1 MDNFNRSIYFPS
13 QRVSDEEKS
22 KPEWYA
28 NAIDFIISAG
38 TNCNDKKELENKINI
53 CHGNIPTEYYKKTL
67 NPYNSNKQ
75 KYLGFP
81 ATMRNLD
88 IMKDILRRY
97 VSEYIKGIHEFV
109 VGANNPDIVINKNA
123 KLKTLVTQL
132 AQEAFAKEFEA
143 KYQQMINSGSPV
155 EEIDTSSI
163 MPDIESFIKDFN
175 DKYIDEQSEQSQQLL
190 DYIQDMTDDELLY
203 VSAYLNYVAYGECYT
218 YSDIRG
224 NKIYKESIPLLEA
237 YPIPNTSYFA
247 EDYDMF
253 ARRKQMT
260 YQQVLDF
267 FKDDLKDKDIAFL
280 KTIYDNP
287 SSGKDVT
294 MLRYD
299 QYFES
304 YSDICSKFSKEERQ
318 MFKSQPVNV
327 HDNNNDLIDVW
338 HVTWRGEAERKILS
352 YINEIGFVSEMIV
365 DDDFVF
371 DAALGHLEIKSVYES
386 QVYEGYRIGTRYS
399 SIYPIKCRP
408 IKYNRN
414 GKLPYNGLAEILPQ
428 FGKFS
433 IVEIVTPFQVLRNII
448 SYHREMVI
456 AKNKLLIM
464 IMPESLLGNEEE
476 DKIYKMAADGVMY
489 YDDSNDANS
498 LKAQQIRML
507 NANIGNY
514 ISELTGLMEAIKQ
527 EARELVDMTA
537 QRYGQIGSSAGK
549 SVTEEAIIRGSMGSV
564 IITFTFDKLRCK
576 DYNRDLDYGKL
587 AFIDG
592 LDSLYFNNEKEHKY
606 LSLDVNSFINS
617 DLSVTVRNN
626 VKELEKVEQL
636 RQWAFSAAQNG
647 DLEMAL
653 AAITGDNV
661 SSMKKIITKFSD
673 MKRQHEDSLREA
685 DRMLEESK
693 ITNKLKEIAAKGEE
707 DRKTEEVKQYF
718 DMQSKYVDFDL
729 SVYNDEGATEESRNK
744 AMANVEQSK
753 REVDK
758 LKLQLEAQKLN
769 ADMYNKA
776 ADRNVAREKMQMEFK
791 IAKTN
796 KNKYDSKSK
805 K

>member
-1 MDNFNRSIYFPS
+1 M
-13 QRVSDEEKS
+13 
-22 KPEWYA
+22 
-28 NAIDFIISAG
+28 AG
-38 TNCNDKKELENKINI
+38 YTSTPRQY
-53 CHGNIPTEYYKKTL
+53 GEYIQ
-67 NPYNSNKQ
+67 PYNIDLIAKALSYKQQ
-75 KYLGFP
+75 KYDIADANLRQEINQIGS
-81 ATMRNLD
+81 LD

-260 YQQVLDF
+260 YQQILDF
-267 FKDDLKDKDIAFL
+267 FKDDLEDKDIAFL

-304 YSDICSKFSKEERQ
+304 YPDICSKFGKEERQ

-371 DAALGHLEIKSVYES
+371 DVDDEKSE
-386 QVYEGYRIGTRYS
+386 Q
-399 SIYPIKCRP
+399 K
-408 IKYNRN
+408 
-414 GKLPYNGLAEILPQ
+414 Q
-428 FGKFS
+428 W
-433 IVEIVTPFQVLRNII
+433 
-448 SYHREMVI
+448 
-456 AKNKLLIM
+456 
-464 IMPESLLGNEEE
+464 
-476 DKIYKMAADGVMY
+476 
-489 YDDSNDANS
+489 
-498 LKAQQIRML
+498 
-507 NANIGNY
+507 NY
-514 ISELTGLMEAIKQ
+514 
-527 EARELVDMTA
+527 
-537 QRYGQIGSSAGK
+537 
-549 SVTEEAIIRGSMGSV
+549 
-564 IITFTFDKLRCK
+564 
-576 DYNRDLDYGKL
+576 
-587 AFIDG
+587 
-592 LDSLYFNNEKEHKY
+592 
-606 LSLDVNSFINS
+606 
-617 DLSVTVRNN
+617 
-626 VKELEKVEQL
+626 
-636 RQWAFSAAQNG
+636 
-647 DLEMAL
+647 
-653 AAITGDNV
+653 
-661 SSMKKIITKFSD
+661 
-673 MKRQHEDSLREA
+673 
-685 DRMLEESK
+685 
-693 ITNKLKEIAAKGEE
+693 
-707 DRKTEEVKQYF
+707 
-718 DMQSKYVDFDL
+718 
-729 SVYNDEGATEESRNK
+729 
-744 AMANVEQSK
+744 
-753 REVDK
+753 
-758 LKLQLEAQKLN
+758 
-769 ADMYNKA
+769 
-776 ADRNVAREKMQMEFK
+776 
-791 IAKTN
+791 
-796 KNKYDSKSK
+796 
-805 K
+805 